1 MHLCRRD
8 QGSWN
13 GEIISD
19 DLGEPW
25 MQSQV
30 PLGKGGPRTLNSMKP
45 CDQGGREWTH
55 VTTNL
60 EMPQLPDATG
70 GREQTLCRSLQGRSP
85 ADLLSLV
92 LVSDFRLPWGLC
104 DIIMHQEAFP
114 FTAMP
119 LMACHPYLY
128 NPKWLPELQLLH
140 LHFRQLD
147 RRNMYIFSLRKHLSS
162 PTDASHCFSL
172 YRVITWSYLSASWAR
187 KCTFKMVCRFT

>member
-1 MHLCRRD
+1 MATYKKLHVIKPNIFLFHTKK
-8 QGSWN
+8 
-13 GEIISD
+13 SD
-19 DLGEPW
+19 
-25 MQSQV
+25 
-30 PLGKGGPRTLNSMKP
+30 
-45 CDQGGREWTH
+45 
-55 VTTNL
+55 
-60 EMPQLPDATG
+60 
-70 GREQTLCRSLQGRSP
+70 
-85 ADLLSLV
+85 
-92 LVSDFRLPWGLC
+92 VSDFRLPWGLC

-140 LHFRQLD
+140 LHFRQQD

-187 KCTFKMVCRFT
+187 KCTFKMVCQFTELNIGILVGENVYWKATNSFYHNINFSSS